1 MNKQQILTNLD
12 IANYFQTQ
20 IPSLKVNGSP
30 NAMGLCPFHDD
41 HNPSFSVN
49 IETGLFNCF
58 ACGKKGDIF
67 TFYQELKGVDFSTAL
82 RDLGEMAGMI
92 DTHIKL
98 RVVATFEYKDTDG
111 KTLYVKE
118 RIEPGRNGR
127 PKEFIF
133 KHQEGDQWALG
144 RGCNPVLYNLSLV
157 AESKQC
163 IVVEGEAKADLLVSW
178 GFVATCLDSGANSPW
193 KDEYTKA
200 LEDKDEVVIISDND
214 GPGKQYATKIANA
227 LFGKVKSI
235 KIVELPGLQES
246 EDIINWTKM
255 PGNDKTKLLEI
266 VKNTPAWTPTEADQ
280 VEVMEEVE
288 VVPKEIIP
296 VYDFPIEIIPPE
308 LKKFIIKVA
317 LAIDIGTEVVASI
330 AMSILSSCIG
340 NSIRVSPKQ
349 GYDVPPFMWT
359 GVVLPPGSGKT
370 PLIDTLSKPIRKIQS
385 DAYQK
390 YKQQMKE
397 YKAALRNFK
406 KDENIGE
413 EPEEPVLE
421 QYYTS
426 DTTVEA
432 LADVFEHK
440 PRGILNLQD
449 ELSSLILG
457 MNQYKGGGNDRQ
469 HYLELF
475 NCNSWKINR
484 KSGSRFI
491 PNTGTA
497 IVGGIQPEVVPLV
510 FGDNSFRDG
519 FIHRFIFVCPDVRP
533 MKFNRN
539 CIRQDD
545 SNYWENL
552 IHWCYNIPLVVGED
566 GFVKS
571 EIIRLNEEALGIWEL
586 FYNECGQLLTVMPVK
601 IQGFIPKLIL
611 YSLKFMGILHVIKK
625 FHNNAVPDVI
635 DHKITENSIILTKY
649 FFGQV
654 GKLLKLYEKKD
665 ARKEY
670 YTRIIHA
677 IHSLQG
683 KTTNGKLELQAILD
697 TYNYRLPKE
706 LHLTSAG
713 LSSILRN
720 ELGLN
725 TKISTGGYSFLIWE
739 ELKLKKLFKATSTTS
754 TSSTIEEKHRDG
766 EPSELENLFEITPTT
781 STSSTIEEKH
791 RVEEVEEVEVSPEKS
806 KESDGVLS
814 NNRFSSPHIFKVD
827 NLEVVDDSDSMCRN

>member
-12 IANYFQTQ
+12 IANCFQTQ

-49 IETGLFNCF
+49 TETGLFNCF
-58 ACGKKGDIF
+58 SCGEKGDIF
-67 TFYQELKGVDFSTAL
+67 TFYMKLHGVDFPTAL
-82 RDLGEMAGMI
+82 RDIGEMAGMI
-92 DTHIKL
+92 DTHIKP
-98 RVVATFEYKDTDG
+98 RVVATFEYKYTDS
-111 KTLYVKE
+111 KTIYIKE
-118 RIEPGRNGR
+118 RIEPGHNGR
-127 PKEFIF
+127 TKEFRF
-133 KHQEGDQWALG
+133 KHQEDDQWVLG
-144 RGCNPVLYNLSLV
+144 RGCNPVLYNLPQV

-163 IVVEGEAKADLLVSW
+163 IVVEGEAKADLLVSL
-178 GFVATCLDSGANSPW
+178 GFVATSLDSGANSPW
-193 KDEYTKA
+193 KDEYAKV
-200 LEDKDEVVIISDND
+200 LKDKDEVVIMSDND

-227 LFGKVKSI
+227 LCGRVKSL
-235 KIVELPGLQES
+235 KVVELPGLQES
-246 EDIINWTKM
+246 EDIIDWAKI
-255 PGNDKTKLLEI
+255 PGNDKTKLIELI
-266 VKNTPAWTPTEADQ
+266 KNTPEWTPTEADQ
-280 VEVMEEVE
+280 VEVVEEVE

-296 VYDFPIEIIPPE
+296 VCDFPIEIFPPE
-308 LKKFIIKVA
+308 LKEFSNKVA
-317 LAIDIGTEVVASI
+317 LAIDIGPEVVASVE
-330 AMSILSSCIG
+330 MSILSSCIG

-359 GVVLPPGSGKT
+359 GVVLPPGSGKS
-370 PLIDTLSKPIRKIQS
+370 PVINTLSKPIRKMQA

-406 KDENIGE
+406 KDENISE
-413 EPEEPVLE
+413 EPEEPILA

-432 LADVFEHK
+432 LADVFGCQ

-457 MNQYKGGGNDRQ
+457 MNQYKGGGNDKQ
-469 HYLELF
+469 HYLELS

-539 CIRQDD
+539 CLRQDD
-545 SNYWENL
+545 CNYWENL

-586 FYNECGQLLTVMPVK
+586 FYDECGQLLTVMPLK

-625 FHNNAVPDVI
+625 YHNNAVPDVI
-635 DHKITENSIILTKY
+635 DREITDNSIKLAKY

-654 GKLLKLYEKKD
+654 GKLLKLYEKRD

-670 YTRIIHA
+670 HTRIIHA
-677 IHSLQG
+677 IHSLQSE
-683 KTTNGKLELQAILD
+683 TTNGKLELQKILD
-697 TYNYRLPKE
+697 KYNYLLPKE
-706 LHLTSAG
+706 LHLTSVG

-739 ELKLKKLFKATSTTS
+739 EQKLKKLFK
-754 TSSTIEEKHRDG
+754 TSSTISTFSTSEEEHRDG
-766 EPSELENLFEITPTT
+766 EPSKLENLPGTT
-781 STSSTIEEKH
+781 STTSTASTTEKCH
-791 RVEEVEEVEVSPEKS
+791 RVEEVEVS
-806 KESDGVLS
+806 S
-814 NNRFSSPHIFKVD
+814 NNRLPNPDVIKID
-827 NLEVVDDSDSMCRN
+827 KLEVMDDSVCRN

>member
-30 NAMGLCPFHDD
+30 NAIGLCPFHED

-49 IETGLFNCF
+49 IKTGLFNCF

-67 TFYQELKGVDFSTAL
+67 TFYQELKGVDFPTAL
-82 RDLGEMAGMI
+82 RDIGEMAGMI
-92 DTHIKL
+92 DTHIKP
-98 RVVATFEYKDTDG
+98 RVVATFEYKNTDC
-111 KTLYVKE
+111 KTIYIKE
-118 RIEPGRNGR
+118 RIEPGRSGR
-127 PKEFIF
+127 TKEFIF
-133 KHQEGDQWALG
+133 KHQEDDQWVLG
-144 RGCNPVLYNLSLV
+144 RGCNPVLYNLPQV

-163 IVVEGEAKADLLVSW
+163 IVVEGEAKADLLVSLD
-178 GFVATCLDSGANSPW
+178 FVATSLDSGANSPW
-193 KDEYTKA
+193 KDEYAKV
-200 LEDKDEVVIISDND
+200 LKDKDEVIIMSDND

-227 LFGKVKSI
+227 LCGRVKSL
-235 KIVELPGLQES
+235 KVVELPGLQES
-246 EDIINWTKM
+246 EDIIDWTKI
-255 PGNDKTKLLEI
+255 PGNDKSKLIEL
-266 VKNTPAWTPTEADQ
+266 VKNTPEWKPTEAVQ
-280 VEVMEEVE
+280 MEVVEEVE
-288 VVPKEIIP
+288 VIPEEIIP
-296 VYDFPIEIIPPE
+296 VYDFPIEIFPPE
-308 LKKFIIKVA
+308 LKEFINNIA
-317 LAIDIGTEVVASI
+317 LAVDIGQEVVASI
-330 AMSILSSCIG
+330 AMSILSACIG
-340 NSIRVSPKQ
+340 NSLKISPKQ

-370 PLIDTLSKPIRKIQS
+370 PVIDNLSKPIRKMQA

-390 YKQQMKE
+390 YLQLMKE

-413 EPEEPVLE
+413 EPEEPILE

-432 LADVFEHK
+432 LADVFGCQ
-440 PRGILNLQD
+440 PRGILSLQD

-457 MNQYKGGGNDRQ
+457 MNQYKKGCGNDWQ
-469 HYLELF
+469 HFLELF
-475 NCNSWKINR
+475 NCKSWKINR
-484 KSGSRFI
+484 KSGSRFM

-539 CIRQDD
+539 CLRQDD
-545 SNYWENL
+545 CNYWENF

-611 YSLKFMGILHVIKK
+611 YSLKFMGILHVIEK
-625 FHNNAVPDVI
+625 FHNNAVTDVI
-635 DHKITENSIILTKY
+635 DRKITESSIILTKY

-654 GKLLKLYEKKD
+654 GKLLKLYEKRD

-670 YTRIIHA
+670 HTRIIHA
-677 IHSLQG
+677 IHSLQD
-683 KTTNGKLELQAILD
+683 KTTNGKLELQTILD
-697 TYNYRLPKE
+697 KYNYLLPKE
-706 LHLTSAG
+706 LHLTSVR
-713 LSSILRN
+713 LSNILRN

-739 ELKLKKLFKATSTTS
+739 EQKLKKLFKTTSITSTLL
-754 TSSTIEEKHRDG
+754 TIEEKHRDG
-766 EPSELENLFEITPTT
+766 EPPKLENLPGATSTT
-781 STSSTIEEKH
+781 STNTTASTTDKC
-791 RVEEVEEVEVSPEKS
+791 RRVEEVEVS
-806 KESDGVLS
+806 S
-814 NNRFSSPHIFKVD
+814 NNRLPNTILRVD
-827 NLEVVDDSDSMCRN
+827 SLEVVDDSVYRN